1 MNRNNLIK
9 QIKSLKREDLESL
22 KDTVKLVKERSIK
35 KITRQRHSKISNVFE
50 TIDQMSNYL

>member
-35 KITRQRHSKISNVFE
+35 KITR
-50 TIDQMSNYL
+50 